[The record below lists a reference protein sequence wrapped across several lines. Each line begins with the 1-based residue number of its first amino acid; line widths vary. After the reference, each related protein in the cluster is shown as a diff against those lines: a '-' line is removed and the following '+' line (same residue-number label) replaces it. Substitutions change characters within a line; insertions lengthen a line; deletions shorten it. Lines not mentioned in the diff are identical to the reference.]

1 MTSGVIVMPNNLSVM
16 QEKGQITV
24 PTEIRKKLG
33 LKKGDYVAFVETE
46 HGVLI
51 APREVIAMEAL
62 EKLGVMLKD
71 KGITLEELMESAD
84 EIRGVLVKEM
94 YGLDAEA

>member
-1 MTSGVIVMPNNLSVM
+1 MPNNLSVM